1 MLQKIQEIWFT
12 KVFAY
17 FKKDPVLTGVFIL
30 ISVFLY
36 RNEDTIAYIKKI
48 RVEDAIYYE
57 RQIDLCREQL
67 QKCHNEHVDDVKA
80 FNYTL
85 TKVSDHL
92 DSLKR
97 K

>member
-1 MLQKIQEIWFT
+1 MLYKIWLT
-12 KVFAY
+12 KVYAY

-30 ISVFLY
+30 ISFFIY
-36 RNEDTIAYIKKI
+36 RNEDTIAYIKQI
-48 RVEDAIYYE
+48 RVEDADYYE
-57 RQIDLCREQL
+57 RQIDLCSEQL
-67 QKCHNEHVDDVKA
+67 QKCHSEHVDDVKA